1 VALVLDRSPPFRSRV
16 ALLVTGLLVAS
27 GGLQLPPASAGAI
40 PTSRYVAISP
50 ARLLDTRSGIG
61 AATGKVGAGAT
72 LALAVAGVGGVPVGA
87 TAVVLNV
94 TATGTN
100 AGGYI
105 SVFPA
110 GVATPTVSN
119 LNADQAGQTLA
130 NLVTVP
136 VGVGGKVNV
145 FSSVGTH
152 LIADVFGY
160 YEVAAASKAGR
171 FVPLAPTRAY
181 DSRGRSRLASN
192 GTLRVPLATWV
203 PGDAVAVVLNV
214 TVDQPSDRGF
224 ITVWAGGT
232 PQPGTSNLNI
242 DYPDQTVANQVIVPV
257 TASGIDVYSSAATD
271 VIVDLAGYFSGTS
284 AASASTGLFVP
295 ISPERLLDT
304 RSGGVLN
311 PLGNGV
317 RPLPGWTVEM
327 PVIGRAAIPAGASAI
342 AMNTTLVDAGRPGYV
357 TVYPAGV
364 PLPNSSNVNAMRRGH
379 TIANHVVVPV
389 TSRGASLFSFG
400 GGHMLADVSGYF
412 TGDPMRVEVAPAA
425 NPAPRPT
432 FPMKLTVPSIGVTTN
447 VVEGIGLNGLEQNA
461 GHWPGTALPGA
472 NGNVAIFGHRTS
484 HTRPFRDLDRLRA
497 GDDIVVE
504 SNGLFYR
511 YTVTQTVIASPSD
524 ADTIGKWTS
533 TPTIS
538 LVACHPPGSVDFRI
552 VVRAELAEIY

>member
-1 VALVLDRSPPFRSRV
+1 MLS
-16 ALLVTGLLVAS
+16 AS
-27 GGLQLPPASAGAI
+27 IGLQFHAAAAAPAVV
-40 PTSRYVAISP
+40 TSKYVAISP
-50 ARLLDTRSGIG
+50 TRLLDTRSG
-61 AATGKVGAGAT
+61 VGAGAGKVSAGST
-72 LALAVAGVGGVPVGA
+72 LSVVVAGTGGVPSGA

-100 AGGYI
+100 GGGYV
-105 SVFPA
+105 SVFPV

-136 VGVGGKVNV
+136 VGSGGKVNV

-160 YEVAAASKAGR
+160 YEAAKSAKEGR

-181 DSRGRSRLASN
+181 DSRGRSRLAAN
-192 GTLRVPLATWV
+192 GTLRVPLAKWV

-224 ITVWAGGT
+224 ITAWAGGT

-257 TASGIDVYSSAATD
+257 TAAGVDVYSSAATD
-271 VIVDLAGYFSGTS
+271 VIVDLAGYFSGPSS
-284 AASASTGLFVP
+284 ALASTGLFVP

-304 RSGGVLN
+304 RGDGVLN

-327 PVIGRAAIPAGASAI
+327 PVIGRAAIPAGASAV
-342 AMNTTLVDAGRPGYV
+342 AMNTTLVDAGRPGYI

-364 PLPNSSNVNAMRRGH
+364 PLPNASNVNAMRRGH
-379 TIANHVVVPV
+379 TIANHVVVPI
-389 TSRGASLFSFG
+389 TSRGAALFSFG

-412 TGDPMRVEVAPAA
+412 TGDPTRVEVAPAA

-432 FPMKLTVPSIGVTTN
+432 FPMTLTLPSVNVTTN
-447 VVEGIGLNGLEQNA
+447 VVEGIGLAGLEQNA
-461 GHWPGTALPGA
+461 GHWPGTALPGS

-484 HTRPFRDLDRLRA
+484 HTHPFRDLDKLHV
-497 GDDIVVE
+497 GDDVVVE
-504 SNGLFYR
+504 SNGLFFR
-511 YTVTQTVIASPSD
+511 YTVTQTVIANPTD
-524 ADTIGKWTS
+524 ADTIGKWTT

-538 LVACHPPGSVDFRI
+538 LVACHPPGSIDFRI
-552 VVRAELAEIY
+552 VVRAQLAEIY

>member
-1 VALVLDRSPPFRSRV
+1 MLS
-16 ALLVTGLLVAS
+16 AS
-27 GGLQLPPASAGAI
+27 MGLQLHAAAAAPAVA
-40 PTSRYVAISP
+40 TSKYVAINP
-50 ARLLDTRSGIG
+50 ARLLDTRSGVG
-61 AATGKVGAGAT
+61 AGVGKVGAGST
-72 LALAVAGVGGVPVGA
+72 LSVAVAGFGGVPSGA

-100 AGGYI
+100 GGGYV

-119 LNADQAGQTLA
+119 LNADQSGQTLA

-136 VGVGGKVNV
+136 VGAGGKVSV

-152 LIADVFGY
+152 LIADVFGF
-160 YEVAAASKAGR
+160 YEAATLAKDGR
-171 FVPLAPTRAY
+171 FMPLAPTRAY
-181 DSRGRSRLASN
+181 DSRGRSRLAAN
-192 GTLRVPLATWV
+192 GTLRVSLAKWV
-203 PGDAVAVVLNV
+203 PGDAAAVVLNV

-224 ITVWAGGT
+224 ITAWAAGT

-257 TASGIDVYSSAATD
+257 TASGVDLYSSAATD
-271 VIVDLAGYFSGTS
+271 VIVDLAGYFSGPS
-284 AASASTGLFVP
+284 APSASTGLFVP

-304 RSGGVLN
+304 RGNGVLN

-327 PVIGRAAIPAGASAI
+327 PVIGRAAIPAGASAV
-342 AMNTTLVDAGRPGYV
+342 AMNTTLVDAGRPGYI

-364 PLPNSSNVNAMRRGH
+364 PLPNASNVNAMRRGH
-379 TIANHVVVPV
+379 TIANHVVVPI
-389 TSRGASLFSFG
+389 TSRGAALFSFG
-400 GGHMLADVSGYF
+400 GGHMLADVSGYY
-412 TGDPMRVEVAPAA
+412 TGNPTRVEVAPLP

-432 FPMKLTVPSIGVTTN
+432 FPMKLTIPSINVTTN
-447 VVEGIGLNGLEQNA
+447 VVEGIGLAGLEQNA
-461 GHWPGTALPGA
+461 GHWPGTALPGS

-484 HTRPFRDLDRLRA
+484 HTHPFRDLDQLHV
-497 GDDIVVE
+497 GDDVVVE
-504 SNGLFYR
+504 SNGLFFR
-511 YTVTQTVIASPSD
+511 YTVTQTVIANPSD
-524 ADTIGKWTS
+524 AETIGKWTT